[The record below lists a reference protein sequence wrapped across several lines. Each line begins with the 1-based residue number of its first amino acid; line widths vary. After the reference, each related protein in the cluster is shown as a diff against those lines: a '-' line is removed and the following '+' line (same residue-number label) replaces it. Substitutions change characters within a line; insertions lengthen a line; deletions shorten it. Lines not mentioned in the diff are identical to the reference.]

1 MQKKNEEMCVFKL
14 LVIIMFK
21 AIKDPNKYDPLSP
34 RNILA
39 FGKLKRRNEIK
50 ITICDVK
57 KNENS
62 NSLLFKF
69 INNKTELI
77 IIKLIVKRPLKP
89 SIKFAPFTIN
99 KKHKS
104 TKIIEKILLSNQ
116 EFKKIKS
123 IFVISIDKKFI
134 KMIKK
139 TIINNNLIVGLIFIF
154 ISSK

>member
-1 MQKKNEEMCVFKL
+1 MQKKNEEIFVFKL
-14 LVIIMFK
+14 LVIIVFK
-21 AIKDPNKYDPLSP
+21 ATKDPNKYDPLSP

-50 ITICDVK
+50 ITICDVN

>member
-1 MQKKNEEMCVFKL
+1 MCIFRL
-14 LVIIMFK
+14 LV
-21 AIKDPNKYDPLSP
+21 AIVFNATKDPNKYDPLSP

-39 FGKLKRRNEIK
+39 FGKLKRRKEIK
-50 ITICDVK
+50 IIICAVK
-57 KNENS
+57 KNENLNWS
-62 NSLLFKF
+62 FSRF
-69 INNKTELI
+69 INNKTELT

-89 SIKFAPFTIN
+89 SIKFAPLTIN

-104 TKIIEKILLSNQ
+104 KKIVEKILLSNH

-123 IFVISIDKKFI
+123 IFIISIEKKFI

-139 TIINNNLIVGLIFIF
+139 TIINNNLIIGLIFIF

>member
-1 MQKKNEEMCVFKL
+1 
-14 LVIIMFK
+14 MFK
-21 AIKDPNKYDPLSP
+21 ATRDPNKYDPLSP

-39 FGKLKRRNEIK
+39 LGKLKRRNETK
-50 ITICDVK
+50 ITICAVR
-57 KNENS
+57 KNDNS
-62 NSLLFKF
+62 NWSLFKF
-69 INNKTELI
+69 KNNKTELI

>member
-21 AIKDPNKYDPLSP
+21 ATKDPNKYDPLSP

-104 TKIIEKILLSNQ
+104 IKNMEKILFSIN
-116 EFKKIKS
+116 EFKKIRS
-123 IFVISIDKKFI
+123 ILEIFI
-134 KMIKK
+134 GRKIIKIIKK
-139 TIINNNLIVGLIFIF
+139 ININASLIVGLMFVF
-154 ISSK
+154 MSSK

>member
-1 MQKKNEEMCVFKL
+1 MQKKKEDTYGFKL

-21 AIKDPNKYDPLSP
+21 EIIDPNKYEPLSP
-34 RNILA
+34 RNIFA

-50 ITICDVK
+50 IITCPVR

-62 NSLLFKF
+62 KWLLFKF

-89 SIKFAPFTIN
+89 SIKFAPLTIN

-104 TKIIEKILLSNQ
+104 IKIVEKILLSNH
-116 EFKKIKS
+116 EFKKIRS
-123 IFVISIDKKFI
+123 IYLISMGKKII
-134 KMIKK
+134 KIIKN
-139 TIINNNLIVGLIFIF
+139 TIININLIFGLTFILM
-154 ISSK
+154 SSK

>member
-1 MQKKNEEMCVFKL
+1 MVFKL
-14 LVIIMFK
+14 LVTIVFK
-21 AIKDPNKYDPLSP
+21 ATKDPNKYDPLSP
-34 RNILA
+34 RNIFA
-39 FGKLKRRNEIK
+39 FGKLKRRKEIK

-62 NSLLFKF
+62 NSSLFKF
-69 INNKTELI
+69 IYNKTELI
-77 IIKLIVKRPLKP
+77 IIKLIAKRPLKP

-104 TKIIEKILLSNQ
+104 KKIIEKILMSNH

-123 IFVISIDKKFI
+123 IYLISMGKKII
-134 KMIKK
+134 KIIKNI
-139 TIINNNLIVGLIFIF
+139 IINSNLLFGLTFIL

>member
-1 MQKKNEEMCVFKL
+1 MQKKNEEICGFKL
-14 LVIIMFK
+14 LVIMVFK
-21 AIKDPNKYDPLSP
+21 ATKDPNKYAPLSP

-39 FGKLKRRNEIK
+39 FGKLKRRNEIR
-50 ITICDVK
+50 IIICAVK

-62 NSLLFKF
+62 NWLLFKF
-69 INNKTELI
+69 IDNKTELI
-77 IIKLIVKRPLKP
+77 IIKLIAKRPLKP
-89 SIKFAPFTIN
+89 SIRFAPFTIN

-104 TKIIEKILLSNQ
+104 IKNVEKILFCKN

>member
-1 MQKKNEEMCVFKL
+1 MQKKNEEICVFKL
-14 LVIIMFK
+14 LVAIVFK
-21 AIKDPNKYDPLSP
+21 ATKDPNKYDPLSP

-69 INNKTELI
+69 TNNKTELI

-89 SIKFAPFTIN
+89 STKFAPFTIN

-104 TKIIEKILLSNQ
+104 IKNMEKILFSNNKFKSK
-116 EFKKIKS
+116 FKKIKS
-123 IFVISIDKKFI
+123 
-134 KMIKK
+134 
-139 TIINNNLIVGLIFIF
+139 TL
-154 ISSK
+154 